1 VVGSTEQVDLQRLFL
16 SEKFNSNIKN
26 STLKILDNLL
36 QVTIE
41 IINDQEWISSITKN
55 SILKSLNNMEHRIA
69 YSDSIFD
76 QSEENKTKYVK
87 INSDM
92 NSRYQLTRHYVNNIF
107 ILKKRS
113 YLKELDLIGTR
124 QSERIRSKK
133 YVFDIF
139 LANLMYLK
147 EHNTMLMPAGVL
159 IEPIYSVS
167 SPVYLNYA
175 TIGMFYFFIK
185 IIFCIFRPY
194 TYTTPCKFT
203 LILYYNS
210 LLYKKN
216 FKVGNPRIFFK

>member
-1 VVGSTEQVDLQRLFL
+1 
-16 SEKFNSNIKN
+16 
-26 STLKILDNLL
+26 
-36 QVTIE
+36 
-41 IINDQEWISSITKN
+41 
-55 SILKSLNNMEHRIA
+55 MEHRIV

-76 QSEENKTKYVK
+76 ESEENKSKYVK

-92 NSRYQLTRHYVNNIF
+92 TSRYQLTRHYVKNIF

-113 YLKELDLIGTR
+113 YLKELDLIGTS

-175 TIGMFYFFIK
+175 TIGNF
-185 IIFCIFRPY
+185 
-194 TYTTPCKFT
+194 
-203 LILYYNS
+203 LYYYHLFRANS
-210 LLYKKN
+210 
-216 FKVGNPRIFFK
+216 